1 MPHTPETTSIEVSDS
16 ELRVI
21 MAMRHSDRMGNA
33 IYKYAKG
40 FDPESFSGIVN
51 RQRYDDYHPPHY
63 SDSPDL

>member
-1 MPHTPETTSIEVSDS
+1 MPNTTEVTSIEVSEA

-21 MAMRHSDRMGNA
+21 LAMRHSDRMGNA

-40 FDPESFSGIVN
+40 FNRKAFSGIVN